1 MQYVMPPHELIGA
14 LFSFDERL
22 FKQLFLGIPGD
33 LEAYWLANGRHC
45 EDLSGFDDFR
55 RVVPLRVYGDGADV
69 SRSQHFELISLLPVL
84 TSASTTLDTRM
95 AVSIRSTTV
104 TEKSAVDAIC
114 SVIAWSF
121 AALRSSVES
130 FSGFN

>member
-22 FKQLFLGIPGD
+22 FQQLFLGIPGD

-84 TSASTTLDTRM
+84 TSASTTLDTDGCVDTQHDSYR
-95 AVSIRSTTV
+95 
-104 TEKSAVDAIC
+104 EKRCGRYLFCDRLVVCGPQI
-114 SVIAWSF
+114 
-121 AALRSSVES
+121 L
-130 FSGFN
+130 G